1 MAKASRQ
8 LVALGNEFDANL
20 LARQVAD
27 LAWAGLRG
35 VRRVPAAPA

>member
-1 MAKASRQ
+1 M
-8 LVALGNEFDANL
+8 ALGNEFDANL

-35 VRRVPAAPA
+35 VHRVPAAPA

>member
-1 MAKASRQ
+1 
-8 LVALGNEFDANL
+8 VADGLDFDPDV

-35 VRRVPAAPA
+35 VHRI